1 MKIINYFIF
10 IFIGLLVISC
20 SKVIDPVKKIGLGSR
35 VVNYQAD
42 EKIES
47 LVIPP
52 DLTEPNSQ
60 GEFIGAVE
68 INSDVDIIKGTQNIK
83 VMRDKYRRWL
93 LIDKPSSEVWLL
105 TKEFFRSYNFK
116 IEKEN
121 QEIGIF
127 ETEYLEIETKV
138 PDKSLGAI
146 RTALSK
152 ALKTQYGLPIA
163 DKYRIRIEPSE
174 NPNKSEIYLTLSS
187 IGEVINGAQRVWQ
200 PREKDV
206 ELETEMLLKLMVFL
220 GNDRAEAISKMQS
233 NIVTGKTNVAVIN
246 SESGYATLVFPYDK
260 KQSWNFLGW
269 ALDELSIDV
278 DDRDPLEASYFIK
291 ATHDKGFF
299 SKIFNS
305 IGSERTYQLIIKETS
320 DSQTYVIFVDI
331 NEENDLES
339 IGYSSELF
347 NKIASKF

>member
-68 INSDVDIIKGTQNIK
+68 INSDVDIIKDTQNIK

-187 IGEVINGAQRVWQ
+187 IGEVINGAQRFWQ

-269 ALDELSIDV
+269 ALDELSIDI

-291 ATHDKGFF
+291 ANHNKGFF
-299 SKIFNS
+299 SKIFRSN
-305 IGSERTYQLIIKETS
+305 GSEKTYQLIIKETS